1 MALNSL
7 QDLLLDELR
16 DLYSAE
22 QQILKALPEMARASR
37 TPRLQKTLL
46 EHIEDTEAQIQ
57 RLENVFDDLNIR
69 GTGRKSR
76 AMMGLLEES
85 ADLLDEEGSS
95 AVLDAAIIGAVQRVE
110 HYEIAAYGCAISHA
124 DLLGLDHV
132 VELLEVS
139 LREEEEADE
148 RLTALAEDEIN
159 AMALAAG
166 RWEVGNER
174 SKDSKARRR

>member
-1 MALNSL
+1 MTLNSL
-7 QDLLLDELR
+7 DDLLLDELR
-16 DLYSAE
+16 DLYHAE
-22 QQILKALPEMARASR
+22 QQIVKSLPRMARAAR
-37 TPRLQKTLL
+37 TPRLQQMLL
-46 EHIEDTEAQIQ
+46 EHIEDTETQLQ
-57 RLENVFDDLNIR
+57 RLEQIFDDLNVR

-76 AMMGLLEES
+76 AMMGLLDEGI
-85 ADLLDEEGSS
+85 DLLDEEGSS

-132 VELLEVS
+132 VELLEHS
-139 LREEEEADE
+139 LHEEEDADE

-166 RWEVGNER
+166 RHR
-174 SKDSKARRR
+174 